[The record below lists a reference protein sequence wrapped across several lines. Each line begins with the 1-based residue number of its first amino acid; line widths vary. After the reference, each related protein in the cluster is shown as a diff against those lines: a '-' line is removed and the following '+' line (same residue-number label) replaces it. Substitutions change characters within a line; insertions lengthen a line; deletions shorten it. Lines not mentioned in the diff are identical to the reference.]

1 MSAFLVKLCCKTR
14 GEETGPLCRK
24 APAKRSPHFIQK
36 LKRQTKRS
44 WQSVNLHHMSAAHAA
59 DVRPAGVSS
68 GQYRQT
74 SGLPLVHSQPTA
86 VERDQAHAKILSA
99 SARTAVPYPAPALAL
114 HYISESHL
122 PLRLQVSPLD
132 SDPGRYHGSGWTG
145 HVSKF
150 GATASRKGLN
160 CNPDPPDC

>member
-1 MSAFLVKLCCKTR
+1 MGNDKRK
-14 GEETGPLCRK
+14 EPL
-24 APAKRSPHFIQK
+24 RSQPSIRVRH
-36 LKRQTKRS
+36 L
-44 WQSVNLHHMSAAHAA
+44 MSAAHGA

-68 GQYRQT
+68 GQYRQN

-86 VERDQAHAKILSA
+86 VEREQAHAKILSS
-99 SARTAVPYPAPALAL
+99 SARTA
-114 HYISESHL
+114 
-122 PLRLQVSPLD
+122 SPLD

-145 HVSKF
+145 HISKF

>member
-1 MSAFLVKLCCKTR
+1 MCGHARPAEGVGKPMHGASS
-14 GEETGPLCRK
+14 PLNSNSNSTCND
-24 APAKRSPHFIQK
+24 KRNEP
-36 LKRQTKRS
+36 LRS
-44 WQSVNLHHMSAAHAA
+44 QPSVRVRHLMSAAHGA

-68 GQYRQT
+68 GQYRQN

-86 VERDQAHAKILSA
+86 VEREQAHAKILSA
-99 SARTAVPYPAPALAL
+99 SARTVPYPAPALSL
-114 HYISESHL
+114 HYIATPHL
-122 PLRLQVSPLD
+122 PLCLQASPLD